1 MRRLVIARMWIRIQV
16 LNYILQKCLLS
27 IEKTENE
34 WKEAVYG
41 PNYEYFAAICCA
53 WMLNYVLC
61 SVSSAAKPKNAIAD
75 QIFNS
80 TIYLPYGLR
89 LNKCGMA
96 MAELQINTP

>member
-1 MRRLVIARMWIRIQV
+1 MAQIIS
-16 LNYILQKCLLS
+16 ILLQF
-27 IEKTENE
+27 
-34 WKEAVYG
+34 VVPG
-41 PNYEYFAAICCA
+41 
-53 WMLNYVLC
+53 NYVLC

>member
-1 MRRLVIARMWIRIQV
+1 MWIRIQV
-16 LNYILQKCLLS
+16 LNYILQKCQLS

-61 SVSSAAKPKNAIAD
+61 SVSSAAKTKNAIYCWSNIQLD
-75 QIFNS
+75 
-80 TIYLPYGLR
+80 YLPALWI
-89 LNKCGMA
+89 
-96 MAELQINTP
+96 EVE

>member
-1 MRRLVIARMWIRIQV
+1 MYFVVSHQQ
-16 LNYILQKCLLS
+16 QKQ
-27 IEKTENE
+27 K
-34 WKEAVYG
+34 
-41 PNYEYFAAICCA
+41 
-53 WMLNYVLC
+53 MLF
-61 SVSSAAKPKNAIAD
+61 IAD